1 MKKTIFISLFLAFA
15 IVWAGIGLCDPVDDL
30 IDQFGKE
37 FEAVKPP
44 PNTSVNAD
52 YKLDQVALGAF
63 YTTKTL
69 SLIYKQN
76 QAVMEKYDQL
86 LVKYDKII
94 EQNKEIIKLLSIVAE
109 RKGEQE

>member
-1 MKKTIFISLFLAFA
+1 MKRPFFISLILALVIAFS
-15 IVWAGIGLCDPVDDL
+15 GIGFCDPVDEL
-30 IDQFGKE
+30 IDQFGQE
-37 FEAVKPP
+37 FEAAKPA

-76 QAVMEKYDQL
+76 QALMGKYDQL
-86 LVKYDKII
+86 LMKYDKII
-94 EQNKEIIKLLSIVAE
+94 DQNKEIIKLLSIIAE
-109 RKGEQE
+109 KEGEQK

>member
-1 MKKTIFISLFLAFA
+1 MKRTFVVSLFLALVIAFT
-15 IVWAGIGLCDPVDDL
+15 GIGFCDPVDEL
-30 IDQFGKE
+30 IDQFGQE

-44 PNTSVNAD
+44 PNSSVNAD

-76 QAVMEKYDQL
+76 QVLVEKYDQL
-86 LVKYDKII
+86 LMKYDKII
-94 EQNKEIIKLLSIVAE
+94 DQNKEIIKLLSIVAE
-109 RKGEQE
+109 KEGEKK